1 MQRPRD
7 IHGGH
12 LDTLCEVVL
21 DGLKFRKCSHV
32 QILETFSEGVELL
45 FIFSYSCMFL
55 SSQIKLFSYKKR
67 KIKLSHDSE
76 N

>member
-21 DGLKFRKCSHV
+21 GGLKFRKCSHV
-32 QILETFSEGVELL
+32 QILETFSEGV
-45 FIFSYSCMFL
+45 
-55 SSQIKLFSYKKR
+55 
-67 KIKLSHDSE
+67 
-76 N
+76 